1 MILFQKIII
10 SKSLVSFPISFISLY
25 LQPKQNNI
33 MNFLQIVWEPASD
46 GIRLFGDFKIH
57 YYSLMWMIA
66 FIFGLQ
72 IMKKIYKN
80 EGESESKMDSLFMY
94 SVLGIMIGA
103 RLGHVI
109 FYQSELFREDFFS
122 VFLPFKFSGGFEFT
136 GFRGLASHGAAIGM
150 IISMYIYNKKIL
162 KKSVLWILDRVVI
175 PCALGAI
182 FIRIG
187 NFFNSEM
194 IGKPAS
200 EDLPWAIIFKD
211 MDSIPRHPGQLYEA
225 FGYIFVFLILFL
237 LYWKTNKRQQEGFLF
252 GLFLLLLMAVRV
264 FVEQFK
270 IAQVDGREDW
280 ILGLNTGQ
288 VLSIPFILI
297 GLYFMFFHKTK
308 AS

>member
-1 MILFQKIII
+1 
-10 SKSLVSFPISFISLY
+10 
-25 LQPKQNNI
+25 

-80 EGESESKMDSLFMY
+80 EGESESKMDNLFMY

-109 FYQSELFREDFFS
+109 FYQSELFREDFLS

-200 EDLPWAIIFKD
+200 EGLPWAIIFKD

-288 VLSIPFILI
+288 TLSIPFILI
-297 GLYFMFFHKTK
+297 GLYFMFFHKTN

>member
-1 MILFQKIII
+1 
-10 SKSLVSFPISFISLY
+10 
-25 LQPKQNNI
+25 

-109 FYQSELFREDFFS
+109 FYQSELFREDFLS

-162 KKSVLWILDRVVI
+162 EKSVLWILDRVVI

-200 EDLPWAIIFKD
+200 EGLPWAIIFKD

-288 VLSIPFILI
+288 TLSIPFILI

>member
-1 MILFQKIII
+1 
-10 SKSLVSFPISFISLY
+10 
-25 LQPKQNNI
+25 

-200 EDLPWAIIFKD
+200 ENLPWAIIFKD

-297 GLYFMFFHKTK
+297 GLYFMFIYKTK

>member
-1 MILFQKIII
+1 
-10 SKSLVSFPISFISLY
+10 
-25 LQPKQNNI
+25 
-33 MNFLQIVWEPASD
+33 MNFLQIVLEPASD

-109 FYQSELFREDFFS
+109 FYQSELFREDFLS

-297 GLYFMFFHKTK
+297 GLYFMFFYKTK